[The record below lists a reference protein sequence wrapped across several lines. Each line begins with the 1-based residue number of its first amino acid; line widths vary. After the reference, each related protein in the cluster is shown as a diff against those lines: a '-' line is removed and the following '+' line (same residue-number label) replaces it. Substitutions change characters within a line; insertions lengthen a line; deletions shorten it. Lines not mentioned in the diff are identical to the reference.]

1 MSTCPL
7 FNMAASSVQFLLAL
21 LLVSGPIF
29 IFGDT
34 CIGASTDHKVYT
46 TTDGSSSTETVF
58 LIEFT
63 LNCKNNAK
71 NLFLNAE
78 AAGKQLP
85 VSRSGDNQY
94 QVSWTEE
101 HKNAPSGNYEVKFY
115 DEEGFSALRKA
126 MRAGDD
132 STKVKP
138 AFTIN
143 VNHQGVFHG
152 PVVGTEVI
160 ASVLAVL
167 LWYSA
172 YRAKS
177 KIQA

>member
-1 MSTCPL
+1 MGPL
-7 FNMAASSVQFLLAL
+7 NMASSTMKLILAL
-21 LLVSGPIF
+21 LFVACPAF
-29 IFGDT
+29 TYADT
-34 CIGASTDHKVYT
+34 CIGAATDHKVYT
-46 TTDGSSSTETVF
+46 TTDAASSSETVF

-63 LNCKNNAK
+63 LVCKNNAK

-78 AAGKQLP
+78 VAGKQLP

-94 QVSWTEE
+94 QVSWTEQ
-101 HKNAPSGNYEVKFY
+101 HKSAPAGNYEVRFY

-132 STKVKP
+132 SAKVKP

-143 VNHQGVFHG
+143 VAHDGVSNG
-152 PVVGTEVI
+152 PIVGTEWI
-160 ASVLAVL
+160 ASGLAMG
-167 LWYSA
+167 LWYAA
-172 YRAKS
+172 YKAKC

>member
-1 MSTCPL
+1 MSSG
-7 FNMAASSVQFLLAL
+7 NMASLSVISVLAIILLTSP
-21 LLVSGPIF
+21 VF
-29 IFGDT
+29 IVGDT

-46 TTDGSSSTETVF
+46 TTDGASSTETVF

-63 LNCKNNAK
+63 LVCKNNAK

-78 AAGKQLP
+78 VVGKQLP
-85 VSRSGDNQY
+85 VSRFGDNQY
-94 QVSWTEE
+94 QVSWTED
-101 HKNAPSGNYEVKFY
+101 HKNAPPGNYDVRFY

-132 STKVKP
+132 SAKVKP

-143 VNHQGVFHG
+143 VAHKGVSHG

-160 ASVLAVL
+160 ASGLALL

-172 YRAKS
+172 YQAKS
-177 KIQA
+177 RIQV

>member
-1 MSTCPL
+1 NSL
-7 FNMAASSVQFLLAL
+7 YVHA
-21 LLVSGPIF
+21 
-29 IFGDT
+29 GDT

-46 TTDGSSSTETVF
+46 TTDATSSTESVF

-63 LNCKNNAK
+63 LVCKNNAK

-78 AAGKQLP
+78 ISGKQLP
-85 VSRSGDNQY
+85 VSRFGDNQY

-101 HKNAPSGNYEVKFY
+101 HKNAPSGNYEVRFY

-132 STKVKP
+132 SAKVKP

-143 VNHQGVFHG
+143 VAHRGVSHG
-152 PVVGTEVI
+152 PVVGTEMI
-160 ASVLAVL
+160 ASGLALL

-177 KIQA
+177 RIQA